1 MRTGNETC
9 ARLSFRIVAHSMN
22 PTLTES
28 DYADLKEGLR
38 RCSPATL
45 AAAIRFREKSELDAL
60 PIVIFG
66 IIERYQPATAP
77 IKLSAAG
84 DSMRLIE
91 DLGLDSL
98 TLLEIVMSIEESL
111 KLRIENHEL
120 REIRTL
126 GQLNN
131 FLHAKMT
138 GKKTAA
144 SGSRYSREQL
154 TLILPQQPPFL
165 FLDSAE
171 LDDDTVKARYAI
183 KGDEFFLEGHF
194 KNDPVFPASIVFEAL
209 GQTACLWVLEQAP
222 SRLGKPI
229 NSNQVFFASLDGAHF
244 YRKTKPGESLDFEL
258 KLVKL
263 RDPLAV
269 FTGTVTCNGGNVAR
283 IERLVL
289 AFGDQLRSE
298 ENGDETDIS
307 TPRQFPAS
315 LPVAS
320 RNGHH

>member
-1 MRTGNETC
+1 
-9 ARLSFRIVAHSMN
+9 MN
-22 PTLTES
+22 PKLTES
-28 DYADLKEGLR
+28 DHADLKESLR

-45 AAAIRFREKSELDAL
+45 AAAIRFREKGDLDAL
-60 PIVIFG
+60 PIVVFG

-77 IKLSAAG
+77 VRLSAAA

-98 TLLEIVMSIEESL
+98 TLLEIVMAIEESL

-126 GQLNN
+126 RQLED
-131 FLHAKMT
+131 FLQAKIT
-138 GKKTAA
+138 GEKIAA
-144 SGSRYSREQL
+144 HGRHYSREQL

-165 FLDSAE
+165 FLDYVE
-171 LDDDTVKARYAI
+171 LDGDTVKGRYTI
-183 KGDEFFLEGHF
+183 RGDEFFLEGHF
-194 KNDPVFPASIVFEAL
+194 KNNPVFPASIVFEAL

-222 SRLGKPI
+222 TRLAKPI

-244 YRKTKPGESLDFEL
+244 YRKATPGESLNFEL
-258 KLVKL
+258 SLLKL

-269 FTGTVTCNGGNVAR
+269 FAGTVTCAGGEVAR

-289 AFGDQLRSE
+289 AFGDQLRE
-298 ENGDETDIS
+298 EETSDAAEIAR
-307 TPRQFPAS
+307 PRQIQAT
-315 LPVAS
+315 LPVVS